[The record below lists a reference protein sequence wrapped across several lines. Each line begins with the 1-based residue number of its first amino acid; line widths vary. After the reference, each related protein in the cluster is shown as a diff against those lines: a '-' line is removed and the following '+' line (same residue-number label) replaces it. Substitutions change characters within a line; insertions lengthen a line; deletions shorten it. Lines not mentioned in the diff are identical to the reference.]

1 MTGPWERYAAP
12 AAVPTAPVG
21 GSPNPSAAN
30 PASRYAGAARRL
42 PVEAPAEP
50 YLSENMNPAEK
61 ILVGLG
67 GGLRNTY
74 LGAKNLVGLGT
85 EEDRAERELWD
96 KSKKD
101 LGGWGTAGE
110 IGGDIVSTMPLGGP
124 VAQGAKVLVRALPWL
139 SKVANVGGRVV
150 NLGTAGRA
158 AAEGA
163 LSAGIVGDAQD
174 RDIRDRL
181 DNVAAGGATGFVAP
195 AVLGAGS
202 AVANKVRRELSPSV
216 AQATQRGYSVLER
229 TLGKDQLADVINQV
243 ENPVPS
249 LLPRTTAAMTQ
260 NPRMGA
266 LERGARS
273 RGNVDFAPH
282 DRAVAERSWDLTK
295 QATRVAD
302 DLPVLERAP
311 GEMME
316 QGKAILDKLPLSQD
330 RRALIG
336 RELVGLRNT
345 NEVIANPALAR
356 EIDTAIAA
364 MDNPDATLGVLP
376 QLYWAMGREAGGS
389 TAIQRARDVIKN
401 VADER
406 SGGQFSNL
414 QAGYGVAMD
423 QLKGAKAAQGIRDT
437 FQNSQT
443 GFPNTRQYF
452 GDAGQGA
459 VPVVDSTT
467 LRRSINK
474 APGEVTELPQ
484 GSLDRLG
491 TLADQLRS
499 HEIYQPAMSSG
510 STGVNKGGVEGIASA
525 ALNAGPLWRLR
536 GALGSVFGGL
546 NEKSQKAIDQALLD
560 PQAFLNMVEAKRALS
575 RPLEPWEAT
584 LEGVVRGMSR
594 SAAISTGD

>member
-12 AAVPTAPVG
+12 AAIPTAPVG
-21 GSPNPSAAN
+21 GSLTPYPLN
-30 PASRYAGAARRL
+30 PASRYASPARRP

-50 YLSENMNPAEK
+50 DLAEGMNFAEK
-61 ILVGLG
+61 ALVGFG

-110 IGGDIVSTMPLGGP
+110 IGGDIVSTLPLGGP
-124 VAQGAKVLVRALPWL
+124 VAQGAKVLTRALPIL
-139 SKVANVGGRVV
+139 SKIGSAGGRVV

-158 AAEGA
+158 GAEGA
-163 LSAGIVGDAQD
+163 LSAGIVGDAGD

-195 AVLGAGS
+195 ALLGAGS
-202 AVANKVRRELSPSV
+202 SVVNKVRRELSPSA
-216 AQATQRGYSVLER
+216 AQATQRGYSALER
-229 TLGKDQLADVINQV
+229 TLGKDQLNDVINAV
-243 ENPVPS
+243 ENPLPS

-266 LERGARS
+266 LERGARG

-302 DLPVLERAP
+302 DLPVLEKAP

-316 QGKAILDKLPLSQD
+316 QGKAILDALPLSQD

-336 RELVGLRNT
+336 RELAAIRNT
-345 NEVIANPALAR
+345 NEVAANPSLAR

-364 MDNPDATLGVLP
+364 MDNPDTTLGVLP
-376 QLYWAMGREAGGS
+376 QLYWAMSKEASGS
-389 TAIQRARDVIKN
+389 TAIQKARKLVKA

-406 SGGQFSNL
+406 SDGQFSNL

-467 LRRSINK
+467 LRRAVNK
-474 APGEVTELPQ
+474 GPGEVTELPQ
-484 GSLDRLG
+484 GDLDKLG

-510 STGVNKGGVEGIASA
+510 STGVAKGGVEGIASA

-546 NEKSQKAIDQALLD
+546 NERSQKAIDQALLD
-560 PQAFLNMVEAKRALS
+560 PQSFLRMVEAKRTLS
-575 RPLEPWEAT
+575 RPLEPWEAK